1 MDVHTDN
8 QSVRS
13 DSRRKMGFGMLIGTI
28 LGALVGWIIDDVLWG
43 VFFGF
48 LLGGVVGSRG
58 YDRMNLMKYP
68 PYIVRRLI
76 ISAVLYFSVLLI
88 ALALLRDEPARSLSV
103 LLAVAPSIPGLFFVY
118 TIGTAIASLDEL
130 QRRIQVEAIA
140 IGFAITAIVTL
151 SYGLLGLADVPQPN
165 LLFVSLIMV
174 FSWGI
179 GKLWT
184 MWKYR

>member
-1 MDVHTDN
+1 MDVNTND
-8 QSVRS
+8 QPARK
-13 DSRRKMGFGMLIGTI
+13 DSRRNMGFGMLIGAI
-28 LGALVGWIIDDVLWG
+28 LGALVGWILDDILWG

-48 LLGGVVGSRG
+48 LLGGAVGSRG

-68 PYIVRRLI
+68 RNIVRRLI

-88 ALALLRDEPARSLSV
+88 VLAIMQDKPARNLSI
-103 LLAVAPSIPGLFFVY
+103 LLAVAPSIPGLFFVF

-140 IGFAITAIVTL
+140 IGFAITAIITL
-151 SYGLLGLADVPQPN
+151 SYGLLGMVDVPQPN
-165 LLFVSLIMV
+165 LLYVSLIMV
-174 FSWGI
+174 VSWGI

>member
-1 MDVHTDN
+1 MDIHNEN
-8 QSVRS
+8 QTARGA
-13 DSRRKMGFGMLIGTI
+13 SRRNMGIGMVIGVI
-28 LGALVGWIIDDVLWG
+28 LGALIGWIVDDVMWG

-58 YDRMNLMKYP
+58 YDRWNLMKYP
-68 PYIVRRLI
+68 PRMVRRLI
-76 ISAVLYFSVLLI
+76 LSAILYFTVLLGSM
-88 ALALLRDEPARSLSV
+88 ALLRDAPDRNVSI
-103 LLAVAPSIPGLFFVY
+103 LLALAPSIPGLIFVFI
-118 TIGTAIASLDEL
+118 IGTAIASLDEL

-151 SYGLLGLADVPQPN
+151 SYGLLGMADVPQPN
-165 LLFVSLIMV
+165 LLYVSLIMV

-179 GKLWT
+179 GKFWT

>member
-1 MDVHTDN
+1 MNLHSDN
-8 QSVRS
+8 QPARGVT
-13 DSRRKMGFGMLIGTI
+13 RRNMGVGMVIGVI
-28 LGALVGWIIDDVLWG
+28 LGALVGWVIDDVLWG

-48 LLGGVVGSRG
+48 LLGGAVGSRG

-68 PYIVRRLI
+68 PHIVRRLI
-76 ISAVLYFSVLLI
+76 LSAILYFAVLSV
-88 ALALLRDEPARSLSV
+88 ALVLLRDEPAGNLSI
-103 LLAVAPSIPGLFFVY
+103 LLAVAPSIPGLFFVF
-118 TIGTAIASLDEL
+118 TIGAAIASLDEL

-140 IGFAITAIVTL
+140 IGFAITAIITL

-165 LLFVSLIMV
+165 LLYVSLIMV